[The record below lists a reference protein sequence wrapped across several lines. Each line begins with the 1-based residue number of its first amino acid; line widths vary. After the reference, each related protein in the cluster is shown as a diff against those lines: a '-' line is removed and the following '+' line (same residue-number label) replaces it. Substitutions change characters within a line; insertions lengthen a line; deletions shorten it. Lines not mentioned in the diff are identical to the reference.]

1 MKSSHYPPVQTVRNN
16 MLSSSYLP
24 IQTTENNMSAANLY
38 IASNMSRSQGNSSIF
53 STEPT
58 LDASVLSYDNN

>member
-1 MKSSHYPPVQTVRNN
+1 
-16 MLSSSYLP
+16 MLSSPYLP